1 MYNHEQAEALQK
13 KIVEIGLLAPVSIVR
28 ASPEK
33 FCEVCNGIGA
43 EWMSERSRKVITKML
58 SYAEC
63 SACVHDWEYHNSNGD
78 DDRRLAVDE
87 VFLVNGLREVRHK
100 YPRWW
105 NIKRW
110 LGERA
115 VLMAHEILTRTGSMA
130 WREAFAKRIL
140 TTFAERG
147 IDIDDFFYNEN
158 ENESEK

>member
-1 MYNHEQAEALQK
+1 MYNCEQAKELQK
-13 KIVEIGLLAPVSIVR
+13 NIVEIGLLAPVSIIH

-43 EWMSERSRKVITKML
+43 EWMSKSSRKIITKML
-58 SYAEC
+58 HYAEC

-87 VFLVNGLREVRHK
+87 VFLVNGLREVRYK

-115 VLMAHEILTRTGSMA
+115 VLMAHEILARTGSMA
-130 WREAFAKRIL
+130 WRDAFAKRVLI
-140 TTFAERG
+140 TFAEN
-147 IDIDDFFYNEN
+147 DIDVDEFLNN
-158 ENESEK
+158 NKG